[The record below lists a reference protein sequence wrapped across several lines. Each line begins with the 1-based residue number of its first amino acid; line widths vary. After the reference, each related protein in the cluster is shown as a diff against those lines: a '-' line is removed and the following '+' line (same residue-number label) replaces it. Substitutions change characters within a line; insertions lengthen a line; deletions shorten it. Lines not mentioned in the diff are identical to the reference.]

1 MTKEDL
7 IKYKQKLAKLS
18 EKEEKLRNIYL
29 SKLASGEIQGPNTGY
44 PSIDK
49 PWLKNYNAEE
59 IQMDIPKKTM
69 YEMLLENNKNNL
81 KETALIYFDKKI
93 TYKELIENIEKCAQS
108 LKKIGVKKNEIVT
121 ICMPSTPE
129 TI

>member
-1 MTKEDL
+1 MGENKMTKEDL

-29 SKLASGEIQGPNTGY
+29 SKLASGEIQGPTTGY

-69 YEMLLENNKNNL
+69 
-81 KETALIYFDKKI
+81 
-93 TYKELIENIEKCAQS
+93 
-108 LKKIGVKKNEIVT
+108 
-121 ICMPSTPE
+121 
-129 TI
+129 